1 MLGRRFL
8 YLHAGARVR
17 GLKRDPVSYL
27 RNPAGLSYDEVTPE
41 YQDKIRQ
48 ALRLREHGI
57 ELNDPVILQCFTHKS
72 FAHGSRPYNEK
83 LNLLG
88 SQYLK
93 LKASIHSIKGGDG
106 KTDFTQLG
114 SLQSRGLISHHTA
127 AHYIMQKQLDPLVF
141 WKMNDLNNGPVNGKS
156 KILSTVLNSIVGAI
170 VLQQG
175 TGKASQ
181 FVFEELLNPKNSNSL
196 LNIASAKTVK

>member
-1 MLGRRFL
+1 MIGRRFL

-17 GLKRDPVSYL
+17 GLKKDPVSYL
-27 RNPAGLSYDEVTPE
+27 RNPAGLKYDEVKPAE

-48 ALRLREHGI
+48 VLNFKEHGI
-57 ELNDPVILQCFTHKS
+57 ELSDPVILQCFTHKS

-88 SQYLK
+88 SQFLK
-93 LKASIHSIKGGDG
+93 LNASIHSVKEGND
-106 KTDFTQLG
+106 TDFTQLG
-114 SLQSRGLISHHTA
+114 TVESRGLISHHTA
-127 AHYIMQKQLDPLVF
+127 ANYIMRKQLDPLVF
-141 WKMNDLNNGPVNGKS
+141 WKMSDLNNGPVNGKS

-181 FVFEELLNPKNSNSL
+181 FVFEDLLNPKNSDSL
-196 LNIASAKTVK
+196 LNISSKA